1 MNTILQRLNLEITPI
16 IAYGLVFLAVILAGV
31 GLDRLSTLEKDIETK
46 VAAAK
51 NELIILEGIKDT
63 DIWADRLALSLNAR
77 QSADNKMWTGPTSG
91 VIAARL
97 QQTLRNISKAHNIQN
112 IRLRIDP
119 EPTNVDTVQVLAFD
133 LQGAAPETRTTVD
146 ILSGFASHPQI
157 ILIKEAT
164 ITNTVRNRP
173 PTHINISGFAPIRIQ
188 AAPAAASSPATPDAD
203 NSVPAGL

>member
-1 MNTILQRLNLEITPI
+1 M
-16 IAYGLVFLAVILAGV
+16 

-164 ITNTVRNRP
+164 ITNTVRN
-173 PTHINISGFAPIRIQ
+173 
-188 AAPAAASSPATPDAD
+188 PAQLRRTRTTLSRQVFNETTLYIYRNRAFCTERHSWLVASERKD
-203 NSVPAGL
+203 G